1 MENPCEKAGMTIYIL
16 AILSV
21 FDARIWYRGSL
32 KISKLKQLFRELNVA
47 PKCCLWTTETRI
59 LSASFVMMQQI
70 LKRRIEETAWKWS
83 RLFPMH
89 NEVRVIPSP
98 LGVDIWLLSRLE
110 RSGWLWKKYPA
121 SIIVPKKKHTLDHRG
136 KKINH
141 RSLSRG
147 KHVTR
152 KKMFMHT
159 PEKKKILVHEIFYNI
174 NCANIQNYSHLA
186 SKVKWPWR

>member
-21 FDARIWYRGSL
+21 LDARIWYRGSL

-47 PKCCLWTTETRI
+47 PKCCLWTTETLI

-89 NEVRVIPSP
+89 NEVIIPSP

-121 SIIVPKKKHTLDHRG
+121 SIIGPKKKHTLDHRG
-136 KKINH
+136 KKNQPPFTKPRKACYAEKNVH
-141 RSLSRG
+141 AYARG
-147 KHVTR
+147 K
-152 KKMFMHT
+152 KN
-159 PEKKKILVHEIFYNI
+159 PSAWNILKYKL
-174 NCANIQNYSHLA
+174 C
-186 SKVKWPWR
+186 